1 MTNRSSK
8 AQRPRDVKPA
18 VGRVD
23 RGARA
28 TQSAQ
33 AAAPPT
39 ARLPG
44 LPLSL
49 PGAPAFDLL
58 TDVMEQVRLEGMVY
72 FRAALCAP
80 YGISIARPGR
90 TPFYAVTE
98 GRCHLQLAPRG
109 PSQLVQAGDLVVLPN
124 AAPHVVR
131 SGKDAL
137 VVPLED
143 WLASHPM
150 APDGSVMQAGAG
162 PVTRVTGGFFSADVL
177 RMNPLFD
184 ALPPVIH
191 LRGSDPQVGRW
202 LTPTLEFIHAEIE
215 QRLQG
220 AQTVLR
226 RLADVLFIQA
236 VRAYAQQDDATAS
249 WLRGMRDRR
258 VGRALTLL
266 HAQFAQPWTLDTLA
280 REVGTSRTH
289 LAVQFKALVGE
300 SPMNYLTRWRITRA
314 ANHLRSDHVS
324 VSRAAEAV
332 GYASDAVFSRAFRR
346 VVGASP
352 AQWRKAVAEVPPLNP
367 TRRVDAR

>member
-1 MTNRSSK
+1 M
-8 AQRPRDVKPA
+8 
-18 VGRVD
+18 
-23 RGARA
+23 
-28 TQSAQ
+28 
-33 AAAPPT
+33 
-39 ARLPG
+39 
-44 LPLSL
+44 
-49 PGAPAFDLL
+49 FDLL

-72 FRAALCAP
+72 FRAALHAP
-80 YGISIARPGR
+80 FGISIARPGR

-109 PSQLVQAGDLVVLPN
+109 AAQLVQAGDLVVLPN

-131 SGKDAL
+131 SGRDAW

-150 APDGSVMQAGAG
+150 APDGAVVQAGAG

-191 LRGSDPQVGRW
+191 LRGSDPQVRRW

-215 QRLQG
+215 QRMQG

-236 VRAYAQQDDATAS
+236 LRAYAQQDDATAS
-249 WLRGMRDRR
+249 WLRGMSDRR
-258 VGRALTLL
+258 VGRALMLL
-266 HAQFAQPWTLDTLA
+266 HAQFARPWTLDTLA

-314 ANHLRSDHVS
+314 ANQLRNEHVS
-324 VSRAAEAV
+324 VSRVAEAV
-332 GYASDAVFSRAFRR
+332 GYGSDAVFSRAFRR
-346 VVGASP
+346 VVGESP
-352 AQWRKAVAEVPPLNP
+352 GHWRKAVGEVPVIDS
-367 TRRVDAR
+367 TRQVKG

>member
-1 MTNRSSK
+1 LTNRS
-8 AQRPRDVKPA
+8 ARTTRPRGVKPA
-18 VGRVD
+18 VGRVG
-23 RGARA
+23 RVPHAV
-28 TQSAQ
+28 QP
-33 AAAPPT
+33 AAPPT
-39 ARLPG
+39 ARSPG
-44 LPLSL
+44 PPPRQ
-49 PGAPAFDLL
+49 PGAPVFDLL

-72 FRAALCAP
+72 FRAALHAP
-80 YGISIARPGR
+80 FGISIARPGR

-109 PSQLVQAGDLVVLPN
+109 AAQLVQAGDLVVLPN

-131 SGKDAL
+131 SGRDAW

-150 APDGSVMQAGAG
+150 APDGAVVQAGAG

-191 LRGSDPQVGRW
+191 LRGSDPQVRRW

-215 QRLQG
+215 QRMQG

-236 VRAYAQQDDATAS
+236 LRAYAQQDDATAS
-249 WLRGMRDRR
+249 WLRGMSDRR
-258 VGRALTLL
+258 VGRALMLL
-266 HAQFAQPWTLDTLA
+266 HAQFARPWTLDTLA

-314 ANHLRSDHVS
+314 ANQLRNEHVS
-324 VSRAAEAV
+324 VSRVAEAV
-332 GYASDAVFSRAFRR
+332 GYGSDAVFSRAFRR
-346 VVGASP
+346 VVGESP
-352 AQWRKAVAEVPPLNP
+352 GHWRKAVGEVPVIDS
-367 TRRVDAR
+367 TRQVKG

>member
-1 MTNRSSK
+1 V
-8 AQRPRDVKPA
+8 AQ
-18 VGRVD
+18 
-23 RGARA
+23 
-28 TQSAQ
+28 
-33 AAAPPT
+33 PT
-39 ARLPG
+39 ASPG
-44 LPLSL
+44 SALSL
-49 PGAPAFDLL
+49 SGAPEFDLI

-80 YGISIARPGR
+80 FGISIARPGR
-90 TPFYAVTE
+90 TPFYAVTA
-98 GRCHLQLAPRG
+98 GRCYLQLSPRG
-109 PSQLVQAGDLVVLPN
+109 AAQVVQAGDLVVLPN

-150 APDGSVMQAGAG
+150 APDGAVVQAGAG

-191 LRGSDPQVGRW
+191 LRGSDPQVRRW

-215 QRLQG
+215 QRMQG
-220 AQTVLR
+220 GQTVLR

-258 VGRALTLL
+258 VGRALMLL
-266 HAQFAQPWTLDTLA
+266 HARFAQPWTLENLA
-280 REVGTSRTH
+280 RAVGTSRTH

-314 ANHLRSDHVS
+314 ANQLRGEHVS

-346 VVGASP
+346 VVGQSP
-352 AQWRKAVAEVPPLNP
+352 AQWRKAVAQVPPLDP
-367 TRRVDAR
+367 TGQGEAY